1 MPKPQTTSEIEAR
14 RSMMGALAQVRSTA
28 LVEAALAALEPL
40 PIFTDLRPPEVGLVM
55 VRGRIGGDGQP
66 FNLGEATVTRAAVR
80 LESGETG
87 FSYMLGR
94 HPKGA
99 RLAALIDALWQ
110 RPESRPFVESR
121 VLAPLRERQARVA
134 ARQRAETA
142 ATKVDFFTVARG
154 EDE

>member
-1 MPKPQTTSEIEAR
+1 
-14 RSMMGALAQVRSTA
+14 MMRTLAQASSA
-28 LVEAALAALEPL
+28 EFVEAALATMKPL
-40 PIFTDLRPPEVGLVM
+40 PVFVDLRPPEVGLVM

-87 FSYMLGR
+87 FSYLLGR
-94 HPKGA
+94 HPEGA
-99 RLAALIDALWQ
+99 RLAALVDALWQ
-110 RPESRPFVESR
+110 RPESRPLVESR
-121 VLAPLRERQARVA
+121 VLAPLRERLAREA

>member
-1 MPKPQTTSEIEAR
+1 
-14 RSMMGALAQVRSTA
+14 
-28 LVEAALAALEPL
+28 
-40 PIFTDLRPPEVGLVM
+40 M

-66 FNLGEATVTRAAVR
+66 FNLGEASVTRAAVR

-87 FSYMLGR
+87 FSYLLGR
-94 HPKGA
+94 HPESA
-99 RLAALIDALWQ
+99 RLAALVDALWQ
-110 RPESRPFVESR
+110 RPESRSLVESR
-121 VLAPLRERQARVA
+121 VLAPLRERQAREA

>member
-1 MPKPQTTSEIEAR
+1 MPAPHIFSETEAR
-14 RSMMGALAQVRSTA
+14 RSMMRTLAQARDSELQSV
-28 LVEAALAALEPL
+28 LAVLHPL
-40 PIFTDLRPPEVGLVM
+40 PVFADLRPPEVGLVM

-87 FSYMLGR
+87 FSYLLGR
-94 HPKGA
+94 HPETA
-99 RLAALIDALWQ
+99 RLSALIDALWQ
-110 RPESRPFVESR
+110 RQQSRPLIESR
-121 VLAPLRERQARVA
+121 VLAPLRERQAQEA
-134 ARQRAETA
+134 TQQRAKTA